1 LSQERQRFTVDEI
14 ELNVD
19 NERVAVLIGDDGS
32 QIVMPLAL
40 LPSGTRVGD
49 VLTLALAH
57 DSDETERRRE
67 RVKALQK
74 KLFGDR

>member
-1 LSQERQRFTVDEI
+1 MSHERRLVTVDQI
-14 ELNVD
+14 ELDAD

-32 QIVMPLAL
+32 QIVMPLSL
-40 LPSGTRVGD
+40 LPAGTQEGD
-49 VLTLALAH
+49 VLNLLLAH

-67 RVKALQK
+67 RVAGLQK

>member
-1 LSQERQRFTVDEI
+1 MSDERRRMTVDEI
-14 ELNVD
+14 ELNAN

-40 LPSGTRVGD
+40 LPAGTQTGD
-49 VLTLALAH
+49 VLNLSLAH

-67 RVKALQK
+67 RVKGLQK